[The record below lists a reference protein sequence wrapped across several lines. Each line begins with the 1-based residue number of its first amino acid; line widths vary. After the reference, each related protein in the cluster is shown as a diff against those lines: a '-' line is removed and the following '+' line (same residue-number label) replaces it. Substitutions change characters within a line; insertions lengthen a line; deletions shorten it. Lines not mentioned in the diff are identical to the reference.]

1 MTSEDIFS
9 PGPSKMP
16 AAQHVCAGAACSE
29 VFSGP
34 RLAQVLRPAL
44 EHQRRLQTNREGFL
58 EKEVCHT
65 TGPEN
70 SEEHVLTL
78 LEVVRARER

>member
-1 MTSEDIFS
+1 MVTIDFPPTSEDIFS

-16 AAQHVCAGAACSE
+16 QPAVCAGGACSE

-44 EHQRRLQTNREGFL
+44 EHQRRLGA
-58 EKEVCHT
+58 
-65 TGPEN
+65 TGKD
-70 SEEHVLTL
+70 S
-78 LEVVRARER
+78 